1 MQPSSWIWPNS
12 ADAKQGINLK
22 WRGGAG
28 RVALAAAA
36 GGAVTK
42 MNGVIPAAQ
51 MVISLFVT
59 VAPSKS
65 DSVGASERDA
75 TKRFAIPSE
84 GTSGYLPVRHHPIVY
99 QSSDID
105 WPQTKSFG
113 EEDRGREGGRVGEA
127 RRRRGGCIRSWE
139 KVKS

>member
-22 WRGGAG
+22 WRGGAE
-28 RVALAAAA
+28 ALAAAAAAAAA

-42 MNGVIPAAQ
+42 MNGVIPAAR

-65 DSVGASERDA
+65 DSVGARDA
-75 TKRFAIPSE
+75 TKRFAIPLREPPGTCPSDTAPLFTNHLILIGFRLKVLE
-84 GTSGYLPVRHHPIVY
+84 GR
-99 QSSDID
+99 
-105 WPQTKSFG
+105 
-113 EEDRGREGGRVGEA
+113 REGGGGVGE
-127 RRRRGGCIRSWE
+127 C
-139 KVKS
+139 